1 MGGRER
7 KVKSRGWMHRD
18 VKKWDNWKRD
28 GKGKW
33 GEGRDEKGKKEK
45 GS

>member
-7 KVKSRGWMHRD
+7 KVKSRGWMYRD
-18 VKKWDNWKRD
+18 VKKCDNWKRD

-33 GEGRDEKGKKEK
+33 GGRKG
-45 GS
+45 